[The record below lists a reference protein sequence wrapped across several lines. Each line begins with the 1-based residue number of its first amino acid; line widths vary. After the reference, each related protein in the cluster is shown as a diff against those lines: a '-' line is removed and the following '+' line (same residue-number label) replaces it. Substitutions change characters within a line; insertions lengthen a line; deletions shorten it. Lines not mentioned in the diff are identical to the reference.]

1 MAINRRLQTDHDF
14 EEVLEKQIRIR
25 VFQDNQIVDSS
36 SLVVRFDDSIVVTQ
50 AGVSDIA
57 YHQRKK
63 CEFFELRKR

>member
-1 MAINRRLQTDHDF
+1 MAINRRLQTDRDF

-57 YHQRKK
+57 YHQRKE